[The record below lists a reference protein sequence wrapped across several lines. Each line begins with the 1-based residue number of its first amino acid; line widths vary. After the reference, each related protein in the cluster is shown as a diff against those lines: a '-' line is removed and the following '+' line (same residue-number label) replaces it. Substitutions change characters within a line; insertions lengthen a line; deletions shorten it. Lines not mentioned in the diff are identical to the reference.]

1 MCCGDASRESGSGV
15 CTKIAL
21 LIEWNT
27 TATKTSIATV
37 TKETSIRFWI
47 DFQKKLAK
55 CVRMY
60 NSIEPNDKKQRQPNN
75 LRLTEDWLSWLNFMR
90 GWWSTTFPI
99 LAITLPVTHD
109 GRNTHNTP
117 KCHLNISVRPSICL
131 SADSVRLLLL
141 LLLFLHFLLLWSN
154 NGVWNKSIMCV
165 CVLSFGLWWCSLKWF
180 SYHVWR
186 PTLCV
191 GFFMGTNIH
200 IEENRKNRTTTS
212 SNYILCCCFCCW

>member
-27 TATKTSIATV
+27 TTSIATA

-90 GWWSTTFPI
+90 GWWSTTFSNFSNNSVCDTRWTKHSQHTKVSFKYFCP
-99 LAITLPVTHD
+99 
-109 GRNTHNTP
+109 
-117 KCHLNISVRPSICL
+117 SVRPFVCL
-131 SADSVRLLLL
+131 LIPCAFCYYYYYYFFIFFSCGAIMVSETSLLCA
-141 LLLFLHFLLLWSN
+141 
-154 NGVWNKSIMCV
+154 CV

-212 SNYILCCCFCCW
+212 SNYFLCCC